1 MRQDKAIKYLRH
13 AMHFAGEFSKDRST
27 KVGAMFLHRDDFT
40 MLSAGY
46 NGQPRGCRDDLP
58 ERHERPL
65 KYEYAEHGERNG
77 IFNCVRSQLRG
88 SSVVTTEALT
98 MSSVRAA
105 ISVGVAEVWS
115 PQPESASDAHARALS
130 LLAEVGVRHAFHS
143 GRELRTHEN
152 SSRIVALNEH
162 LADAFDAAS
171 SARDPQACATVFV
184 SPFTLKPLAEGVSDL
199 PRGVAVSQ
207 GCRCRWHGD
216 ERLYWVE
223 DSVRNA
229 IYAAARPILYRSITV
244 STQECCAECLRAVA
258 AVGSKEI
265 ITTEPSPEFES
276 RWAEQFE
283 RSRAMADELGLTLM
297 RVPAEALN
305 EPFRLAA

>member
-13 AMHFAGEFSKDRST
+13 ALHFAGEFSKDRST
-27 KVGAMFLHRDDFT
+27 KVGAMFLHREDFT
-40 MLSAGY
+40 TLSVGY
-46 NGQPRGCRDDLP
+46 NGQPRGCLDDLP

-77 IFNCVRSQLRG
+77 IFNCVRPLLRG
-88 SSVVTTEALT
+88 SSAVTTEVLT

-115 PQPESASDAHARALS
+115 PRPADESDGHRRALS
-130 LLAEVGVRHAFHS
+130 LLAEVGVSHGFHH
-143 GRELRTHEN
+143 GRELATTESGWRTD
-152 SSRIVALNEH
+152 ALNEH
-162 LADAFDAAS
+162 LGDAFKSAL
-171 SARDPQACATVFV
+171 SARDPQASATIFV
-184 SPFTLKPLAEGVSDL
+184 SPSTLKPLAEGVSDL
-199 PRGVAVSQ
+199 PRGVAV
-207 GCRCRWHGD
+207 GCPCRWHGD

-229 IYAAARPILYRSITV
+229 IYAAARPILYGSITI

-265 ITTEPSPEFES
+265 VTAQPSPEFEE
-276 RWAEQFE
+276 RWAEQYR
-283 RSRAMADELGLTLM
+283 RSRAMADELGLSIL
-297 RVPAEALN
+297 RVPSEALRD
-305 EPFRLAA
+305 PLLLAA